1 MCLDLEKKF
10 DILRL
15 RLDCGG
21 ESMARQLRQI
31 RQEAQTLLDAYTQ
44 TGRLDTVRFREL
56 LEDMDTLMADGIDFR
71 EIVENIDES
80 VFITDGEGYV
90 LYTNPAY
97 HRNTGVPR
105 EDVMHRYVRDIVA
118 DGVFNGG
125 STLAVMETKKK
136 VFRLSTTFRSDP
148 PRVGYTIGVPLFDET
163 GELRRIVVTSRPI
176 LTLTALKDD
185 YSRFLDEAKGY
196 AGSNIQIL
204 SQPEQ
209 PKQLV
214 GRSPQMQAAWALA
227 RKVAPT
233 DATVLITGESGVG
246 KEVLADEIYNHSARR
261 GKPFVKVNCAAIPA
275 NLLESE
281 LFGYEKGAFSGA
293 SAQGKKG
300 LFELANHGTILLD
313 EIGDMPL
320 DLQVKLLRALQNRE
334 ILRIGGTVPIPL
346 DLRIIAATN
355 ADLKQRVEERTFR
368 QDLYYRLRVVPITI
382 PPLRERP
389 GDIGPLCQYFLQMY
403 TEKHHCRLTLNDRL
417 IALLEAYP
425 WPGNVRELENVM
437 EYLIICHSGV
447 EEIDESM
454 LRGLLDMDGQA
465 PGDPEHPAE
474 PPQPEAREGL
484 NMEQSRAEVEKSLII
499 DALSKTRSL
508 RQAGE
513 LLHVSASTL
522 SRKIRQYGID
532 YPRARS

>member
-1 MCLDLEKKF
+1 
-10 DILRL
+10 
-15 RLDCGG
+15 
-21 ESMARQLRQI
+21 MARQLKQI
-31 RQEAQTLLDAYTQ
+31 RQEAQALLDAYTRD
-44 TGRLDTVRFREL
+44 GKMDIARFQEML
-56 LEDMDTLMADGIDFR
+56 GDMDALLADGIDFR

-80 VFITDGEGYV
+80 VFITDGQGYV
-90 LYTNPAY
+90 IYTNPAY

-118 DGVFNGG
+118 SGVFNGG
-125 STLAVMETKKK
+125 ATLPVLETKKK

-148 PRVGYTIGVPLFDET
+148 PRVGYTIGVPLFDED
-163 GELRRIVVTSRPI
+163 GELKQIIVTSRPI

-185 YSRFLDEAKGY
+185 YSRFLEEAKGY
-196 AGSNIQIL
+196 AGGNIQIL
-204 SQPEQ
+204 SQAEEPR
-209 PKQLV
+209 QLV
-214 GRSPQMQAAWALA
+214 GNSPQMQAAWELA

-293 SAQGKKG
+293 NAQGKKG
-300 LFELANHGTILLD
+300 LFELADHGTILLD

-320 DLQVKLLRALQNRE
+320 DLQVKLLRAIQNRE
-334 ILRIGGTVPIPL
+334 IMRIGGTTPIPL

-368 QDLYYRLRVVPITI
+368 QDLYYRLRVVPVTI

-389 GDIGPLCQYFLQMY
+389 GDIRPLCEYFLRVY
-403 TEKHHCRLTLNDRL
+403 TEKHHCHLTLNDRL
-417 IALLEAYP
+417 IRLLEEYP

-447 EEIDESM
+447 DEIDESM
-454 LRGLLDMDGQA
+454 LRGLLGMDEQSFA
-465 PGDPEHPAE
+465 SPEPSPEPAAAE
-474 PPQPEAREGL
+474 RREGL
-484 NMEQSRAEVEKSLII
+484 DMEQSRAEVEKSLII

-532 YPRARS
+532 YPRSRS

>member
-1 MCLDLEKKF
+1 
-10 DILRL
+10 
-15 RLDCGG
+15 
-21 ESMARQLRQI
+21 MARQLEQI
-31 RQEAQTLLDAYTQ
+31 RQEAQELLDTYIREGKMDVA
-44 TGRLDTVRFREL
+44 RFQGML
-56 LEDMDTLMADGIDFR
+56 QDMDALTADGIDFK

-80 VFITDGEGYV
+80 VFITDNQGYV

-118 DGVFNGG
+118 SGVFNGG
-125 STLAVMETKKK
+125 STLAVLETKKK
-136 VFRLSTTFRSDP
+136 VFRLSTTFRSNP
-148 PRVGYTIGVPLFDET
+148 PRVGYTIGVPLFDEA
-163 GELRRIVVTSRPI
+163 GDLKQVIVTSRPI

-185 YSRFLDEAKGY
+185 YTRFLEEAKGY
-196 AGSNIQIL
+196 AANNIQIL

-209 PKQLV
+209 TKQLV
-214 GRSPQMQAAWALA
+214 GHSPQMQAAWELA

-246 KEVLADEIYNHSARR
+246 KEVLADEIYNHSSRR

-293 SAQGKKG
+293 NAQGKKG

-320 DLQVKLLRALQNRE
+320 DLQVKLLRAIQNQV
-334 ILRIGGTVPIPL
+334 ILRIGGTTPIPL

-355 ADLKQRVEERTFR
+355 ADLKKRVEEHAFR
-368 QDLYYRLRVVPITI
+368 QDLYYRLRVVPIKI

-389 GDIGPLCQYFLQMY
+389 SDIGPLCEYFLQLY
-403 TEKHHCRLTLNDRL
+403 TEKHHCHLTLNERL
-417 IALLEAYP
+417 IKLLEQYP

-437 EYLIICHSGV
+437 EYLVICHSGV
-447 EEIDESM
+447 DEIDESM
-454 LRGLLDMDGQA
+454 LRGLLGMD
-465 PGDPEHPAE
+465 E
-474 PPQPEAREGL
+474 QPFPLIESGKQGSVEATQERL
-484 NMEQSRAEVEKSLII
+484 DMEQSRAEMEKSLII
-499 DALSKTRSL
+499 DALSKCRSL

-522 SRKIRQYGID
+522 SRKIRQYSID

>member
-1 MCLDLEKKF
+1 
-10 DILRL
+10 
-15 RLDCGG
+15 
-21 ESMARQLRQI
+21 MARQLSQI
-31 RQEAQTLLDAYTQ
+31 RQEAQALLDAYVREGT
-44 TGRLDTVRFREL
+44 LDTARFQEL
-56 LEDMDTLMADGIDFR
+56 LREMDALTSDGIDFR

-80 VFITDGEGYV
+80 VFITDGQGNV

-97 HRNTGVPR
+97 HRNTGVTR
-105 EDVMHRYVRDIVA
+105 EDVMHRNVRDIIA
-118 DGVFNGG
+118 SGVFNGG
-125 STLAVMETKKK
+125 ATLAVMETGKKA
-136 VFRLSTTFRSDP
+136 FRLSTTFRSDP
-148 PRVGYTIGVPLFDET
+148 PRVGYTVGVPLLDEA
-163 GELRRIVVTSRPI
+163 GRLRQIIVSSRPI

-185 YSRFLDEAKGY
+185 YSRFLEEAKGY
-196 AGSNIQIL
+196 TASNIQIL
-204 SQPEQ
+204 SRPE
-209 PKQLV
+209 PSRQLV
-214 GRSPQMQAAWALA
+214 GQSPQMQAAWELA

-246 KEVLADEIYNHSARR
+246 KEVLADEIYNASTRR

-275 NLLESE
+275 TLLESE

-320 DLQVKLLRALQNRE
+320 DLQVKLLRAIQNHE
-334 ILRIGGTVPIPL
+334 ILRIGGTTPIPL

-355 ADLKQRVEERTFR
+355 ADLKQRVEEHAFR

-389 GDIGPLCQYFLQMY
+389 EDIRPLCEYFLRFY
-403 TEKHHCRLTLNDRL
+403 TEKYHCRLALNDRL
-417 IALLEAYP
+417 IRLLEQYP

-447 EEIDESM
+447 DEIDESM
-454 LRGLLDMDGQA
+454 LRGLLEMDDHPLREPAA
-465 PGDPEHPAE
+465 PAP
-474 PPQPEAREGL
+474 RERL
-484 NMEQSRAEVEKSLII
+484 DMEQSRAEAEKSLII
-499 DALSKTRSL
+499 DALSRTRSL

-532 YPRARS
+532 YPRSRS